1 MSTTRFFA
9 ISLLAALSFSVSGF
23 GASAQ
28 TPPATAPQDAAKSTG
43 NPKVALQTSMGKIV
57 LELYQD
63 AAPKTVASF
72 LAYVDSGFYD
82 GLIFHRVIDGFMIQG
97 GGFTPD
103 MKQKPPSS
111 PPVPNEANNGL
122 RNERGTVAM
131 ARTNQP
137 HSATCQF
144 FINAVDNAPLDHK
157 NETPQGWGY
166 AVFARVIE
174 GMNVVDQISKVPTTR
189 FGGASDVPVEPVII
203 VKASRAH

>member
-1 MSTTRFFA
+1 MTRACHRWLTTA
-9 ISLLAALSFSVSGF
+9 LMILGLTALGPALAQKVRLAT
-23 GASAQ
+23 SAG
-28 TPPATAPQDAAKSTG
+28 D
-43 NPKVALQTSMGKIV
+43 VV
-57 LELYQD
+57 VELD
-63 AAPKTVASF
+63 REKAPKTVDNF
-72 LAYVDSGFYD
+72 LQYVRAGHYD
-82 GLIFHRVIDGFMIQG
+82 GTIFHRVIDGFMIQG

-103 MKQKPPSS
+103 MKQKPPTN

-144 FINAVDNAPLDHK
+144 FINSVDNAPLDHK

-174 GMNVVDQISKVPTTR
+174 GMNVVDEISKVPTTR
-189 FGGASDVPVEPVII
+189 FGGASDVPVQPVTI
-203 VKASRAH
+203 VKASRAQ